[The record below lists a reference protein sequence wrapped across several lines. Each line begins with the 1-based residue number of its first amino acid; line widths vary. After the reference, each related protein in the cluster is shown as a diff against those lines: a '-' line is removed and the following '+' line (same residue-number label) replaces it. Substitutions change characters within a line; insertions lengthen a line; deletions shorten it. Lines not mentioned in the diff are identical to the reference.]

1 MAPCD
6 DIKVCICGK
15 SLIEDPLHFLTCNY
29 LRRPIV
35 LRHDRLTQ
43 VFARIAKLCDIGVQY
58 ESNLGTGEEGTR
70 SDIEL
75 FFSSICIHADVCA
88 VHPAAPSYLNLA
100 NRPLGA
106 AMKRSR
112 EKIQLYSYAAISR
125 GSLFFASIFD
135 TFGTFSPG
143 TVNLISKIVE
153 EGLGNGTSL
162 LDGQKLKTYL
172 NRSLSFALQLGNAN
186 ILLTGAR
193 LARSRSRN
201 LVV

>member
-1 MAPCD
+1 MY
-6 DIKVCICGK
+6 
-15 SLIEDPLHFLTCNY
+15 S
-29 LRRPIV
+29 RR
-35 LRHDRLTQ
+35 
-43 VFARIAKLCDIGVQY
+43 Y
-58 ESNLGTGEEGTR
+58 MS
-70 SDIEL
+70 
-75 FFSSICIHADVCA
+75 
-88 VHPAAPSYLNLA
+88 SYLNLA

-112 EKIQLYSYAAISR
+112 EKIQLYSYAAISK

-135 TFGTFSPG
+135 SFGTFSPG
-143 TVNLISKIVE
+143 TVNLISKIEE

-162 LDGQKLKTYL
+162 LEGQKLKTYL

-201 LVV
+201 LV